1 MTCIILDDE
10 PLAVILLKR
19 YVDAHENLT
28 LLADFTDAVAAQDF
42 LAENEVDLLF
52 LDIEMPEMT
61 GLSFYKNLTKPPL
74 VVFATAYTNYALEGF
89 EVAAVDYLL
98 KPIKKERFAI
108 AVEKAQFMFLAN
120 QDLSNKIIETP
131 KILWIKANY
140 QSVKI
145 NIADIMYLE
154 SLNDY
159 TIIYTKDK
167 KTVRTLE
174 NFKQIL
180 KKLPETAFIR
190 IHRSYIV
197 ALNFIKML
205 QLKQIVL
212 LNDTVLPVGVTYSD
226 EIKMLIE

>member
-28 LLADFTDAVAAQDF
+28 LLADFTDAVAAQEF
-42 LAENEVDLLF
+42 LVENDVDLLF

-61 GLSFYKNLTKPPL
+61 GLSFYKSLAKPPL
-74 VVFATAYTNYALEGF
+74 VVFATAYANYALEGF

-120 QDLSNKIIETP
+120 QDPSNKIVDTP
-131 KILWIKANY
+131 KFLWVKANY

-159 TIIYTKDK
+159 TFIYTKDK

-180 KKLPETAFIR
+180 EKLPETAFIR

-197 ALNFIKML
+197 AINFIKTI
-205 QLKQIVL
+205 QIKQIVL
-212 LNDTVLPVGVTYSD
+212 LNDTVLPVGVTYAE
-226 EIKMLIE
+226 EIKAMVE

>member
-19 YVDAHENLT
+19 YVETQTDIT
-28 LLADFTDAVAAQDF
+28 LLADFTDAVAAQAF
-42 LAENEVDLLF
+42 LAKNEVDLLF

-61 GLSFYKNLTKPPL
+61 GISFYKSLTNPPL
-74 VVFATAYTNYALEGF
+74 VVFTTAYSNYAVEGF
-89 EVAAVDYLL
+89 EMAAVDYLL
-98 KPIKKERFAI
+98 KPIKKERFEK
-108 AVEKAQFMFLAN
+108 AVEKAKFMFLAN
-120 QDLSNKIIETP
+120 QDPNNKTVEIPIF
-131 KILWIKANY
+131 LWVKANY

-167 KTVRTLE
+167 KMVKTLE

-180 KKLPETAFIR
+180 EKLPKNVFTR

-197 ALNFIKML
+197 STAYIKTL
-205 QLKQIVL
+205 QVKQIIL
-212 LNDTVLPVGVTYSD
+212 LDDSILPVGVTYTNS
-226 EIKMLIE
+226 INNIMA